1 MSLDNLMKNYL
12 YIPVTFLIII
22 IILAHFFP
30 PIGYQWRE
38 NTISEL
44 ASQGHDNAWIMRSGF
59 IGFGIFLTLSLMASW
74 QQYNQFTIGD
84 AFIIIYGIAILLSGI
99 FSTAPINST
108 LTYSTNE
115 AKLHSLFATIAG
127 INISIAIAWRIFSS
141 HQPFDKI
148 LHFGF
153 LIMITGLSFAFGL
166 AENGTLL
173 FGKGIIQRSLYLTG
187 FIWLIIVGHKQSL
200 SKVRIKTA

>member
-1 MSLDNLMKNYL
+1 MSLDNSMKNHL
-12 YIPVTFLIII
+12 NIPVAFLTIV

-30 PIGYQWRE
+30 PVGYQWTD

-44 ASQGHDNAWIMRSGF
+44 ASQGHDNAWIMQSGF
-59 IGFGIFLTLSLMASW
+59 IGFGILITLSLMTSW
-74 QQYNQFTIGD
+74 QQYTQFTIGN

-99 FSTAPINST
+99 FSTAPIDST

-141 HQPFDKI
+141 RQPLDKI

-173 FGKGIIQRSLYLTG
+173 FGKGIIQRLLYLTG
-187 FIWLIIVGHKQSL
+187 FIWLITAGYKQSL
-200 SKVRIKTA
+200 SKVRIETA